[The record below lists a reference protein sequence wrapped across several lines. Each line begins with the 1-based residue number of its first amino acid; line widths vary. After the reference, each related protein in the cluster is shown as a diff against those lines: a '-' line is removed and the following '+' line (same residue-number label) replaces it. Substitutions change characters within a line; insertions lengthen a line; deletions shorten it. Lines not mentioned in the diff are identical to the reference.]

1 MGWDATAIAQRR
13 DDGLLGHHS
22 MSDKRKNLLTVREEL
37 HINIIVASEKSV
49 FLRCYHMTIIDKKL
63 KFF

>member
-1 MGWDATAIAQRR
+1 MDAQRWA
-13 DDGLLGHHS
+13 GMLLQLPKEEMMVLGHHG

-49 FLRCYHMTIIDKKL
+49 F
-63 KFF
+63 